1 MGESGTPWPA
11 RVVRHA
17 PSGDTVSPL
26 LFGEGLPPTRTQR
39 LKAWLERQRSRLA
52 VAFALAYLAFF
63 FVCALIPAAWIDDSV
78 YLALPW
84 WSLVHR
90 GLNVA
95 LMWMGARWLGQ
106 QMGRSG
112 NG

>member
-1 MGESGTPWPA
+1 MAESGSPWPD

-26 LFGEGLPPTRTQR
+26 LFGEGLPPTRSER
-39 LKAWLERQRSRLA
+39 LKVWLERHRARLA
-52 VAFALAYLAFF
+52 AAFMLTYLAFYF
-63 FVCALIPAAWIDDSV
+63 ACLFTSAWIDDSV
-78 YLALPW
+78 YAALPW

-95 LMWMGARWLGQ
+95 LVWMGVRWLAQ
-106 QMGRSG
+106 RMRRYP
-112 NG
+112 

>member
-1 MGESGTPWPA
+1 MAEDTRILVRLEGAPEIA
-11 RVVRHA
+11 RA
-17 PSGDTVSPL
+17 
-26 LFGEGLPPTRTQR
+26 TRR
-39 LKAWLERQRSRLA
+39 LRLRVLAVQVKAWLERQRSRLA
-52 VAFALAYLAFF
+52 VAFAYVYLAFF
-63 FVCALIPAAWIDDSV
+63 FVCALTPAAWIDDSV